1 MSLERVKEH
10 LKKFN
15 REQDI
20 LEYDQISAT
29 VEQAAK
35 ALNVTPA
42 KIAKTLSFKDKEGN
56 AFLVVTAGDTK
67 IDNKKFRSQFE
78 SKAKMLTAE
87 EVVEQ
92 TGHVIGGVCPFGLAN
107 DLKVYLD
114 ISMKRFK
121 SVFPACGSINS
132 AIELTCD
139 ELEQYSGA
147 AHWVDVSKEL
157 NTELTNDNLESNT
170 ISNNIR
176 G

>member
-1 MSLERVKEH
+1 MSLESVKEH
-10 LKKFN
+10 LKKYN

-20 LEYDQISAT
+20 LEYNQSSAT
-29 VEQAAK
+29 VEQAAN
-35 ALNVTPA
+35 ALDVEPA
-42 KIAKTLSFKDKEGN
+42 RIAKTLSFKDKEGN

-67 IDNKKFRSQFE
+67 IDNKKFRLQFE
-78 SKAKMLTAE
+78 SKAKMLSAD

-114 ISMKRFK
+114 ISMKRFDT
-121 SVFPACGSINS
+121 VFPACGSINS

-147 AHWVDVSKEL
+147 ALWVHVSK
-157 NTELTNDNLESNT
+157 DY
-170 ISNNIR
+170 
-176 G
+176 